1 MTRCEYCDS
10 ALVIEDDSNADDM
23 DLDGAE
29 EAGYRF
35 EKGRQRARD
44 EQKRVV
50 NLDTTSGMS
59 EDHLIRAAQYDHKTY
74 TNAAPPKRKK
84 KHTLWWVLG
93 WIFIF
98 PIPATILAW
107 RSRKLSMPVK
117 ITIIVLCWLLYMGI
131 GAAGSE
137 EESTSSQESQK
148 NTGSANVQEEK
159 EDSEPA
165 SAASPEETVTLFD
178 IPEGFTEGYEKADY
192 DKFNSYASENGLAD
206 TKIWIEGRV
215 EELVDIKIDSDDS
228 EQVAYYYVIKQ
239 SDNKKWLAPV
249 GIDGYISQEE
259 LKARTGDTIVLNGLY
274 QGFSD
279 KFHMPSLNGVTV
291 FDRSKG
297 DRFST
302 WLYPAQDGTYEFA
315 NCIFSVPEDWRF
327 KKPFNEN
334 RYFYPEN
341 GMLMVSKITVE
352 DEVSKVA
359 LNNEKFLD
367 SFFEGYKK
375 NFKEIESIEKES
387 IEVDG
392 TFGAIY
398 EVFGTLDASEAQ
410 PGQNLVVVFPTRN
423 ALTVFSFMESDNE
436 GTYMEDFK
444 KVIESIHITNRA
456 DL

>member
-59 EDHLIRAAQYDHKTY
+59 EDHLIRAAQYDRKT
-74 TNAAPPKRKK
+74 NSSVVKRPKK

-107 RSRKLSMPVK
+107 RSKKLSMPVK
-117 ITIIVLCWLLYMGI
+117 ITIIVLCWLFYMGI

-137 EESTSSQESQK
+137 EGSTSSQESQES
-148 NTGSANVQEEK
+148 TSSVNVQEEEK
-159 EDSEPA
+159 DSESA
-165 SAASPEETVTLFD
+165 SAASPEETVTLYD
-178 IPEGFTEGYEKADY
+178 VPEGFSDGYEKADF
-192 DKFNSYASENGLAD
+192 DKFNSYASENGLGD
-206 TKIWIEGRV
+206 TKVWIEGKIEKIEDISV
-215 EELVDIKIDSDDS
+215 TVDGSDTLC
-228 EQVAYYYVIKQ
+228 YYCIIKQ
-239 SDNKKWLAPV
+239 PDNKKWIALI
-249 GIDGYISQEE
+249 GCDGYISREE
-259 LKARTGDTIVLNGLY
+259 LEARISDRIVLNGLY
-274 QGFSD
+274 EGFSD
-279 KFHMPSLNGVTV
+279 KYQMPYVQGATV
-291 FDRSKG
+291 FDRSIG

-302 WLYPAQDGTYEFA
+302 WLYPVSDGKYEFA

-375 NFKEIESIEKES
+375 SFKEIESIEKES